1 MKFLSVYS
9 LAFILCACGN
19 QSAATPSETAPIT
32 SSTSAPIAKA
42 LPTLTGNYVWD
53 VNHSASTLTFEAIHN
68 GDTFTGTISDFDAA
82 IRLNPHAP
90 AEGGEI
96 HAVMGLKSLD
106 AKDDD
111 RNANLPT
118 KEWFHLA
125 MFPTAE
131 FVSTDISLV
140 SENQFSAEGELTI
153 KGISKPITLLFNLK
167 EVNNGVIAKGEA
179 NILRTDYNLGESAD
193 FKDESWVGFPV
204 RVLVSI
210 EARRKGDP

>member
-1 MKFLSVYS
+1 MKFLSICV
-9 LAFILCACGN
+9 LAFVLCACGN
-19 QSAATPSETAPIT
+19 QSAATPSETAPVT
-32 SSTSAPIAKA
+32 SSTPPSIAKT
-42 LPTLTGNYVWD
+42 LPTLTGDYVWD

-68 GDTFTGTISDFDAA
+68 GDTFTGTINDFDVA
-82 IRLNPHAP
+82 IRLNPNAP

-118 KEWFHLA
+118 KDWFHLA

-131 FVSTDISLV
+131 FVSKDISLV
-140 SENQFSAEGELTI
+140 SENQFSAKGELTI
-153 KGISKPITLLFNLK
+153 KGISKPITLLFSLN

-179 NILRTDYNLGESAD
+179 NIIRTDYKLGDSAD

-210 EARRKGDP
+210 EATRKGDL